1 MIDNTTM
8 KQQKLWVLAAI
19 LIFCGQTIYFSSCSS
34 CKSSRVETSFVAGTL
49 DSPVV
54 IDEAPAQVLEAIV
67 RSERFHQYEIM
78 SDTACN
84 ISVEAIAEVDTT
96 STGGFGIVVVK
107 NAISTTFPNL
117 NHKRS
122 PMASYDKDHNTLW
135 FTCNAMSGTGIQ
147 VDRLYQIRFGDNDIA
162 YIAFSVEPYDLQQQ
176 LCQRLGYSIDGEK
189 ITLWDGARE
198 IATVTN
204 TVTDM
209 GGFDNEQPVWIG
221 EQIGFDLSGSAPRLL
236 VTPGVKFTTGL
247 VLTYDDMP
255 TLSAPLSIADDGTVS
270 IGDLE
275 KN

>member
-1 MIDNTTM
+1 MRMERKYLFSLSI
-8 KQQKLWVLAAI
+8 LLALGLVLA
-19 LIFCGQTIYFSSCSS
+19 G
-34 CKSSRVETSFVAGTL
+34 CKPANVNTKTMDGTL
-49 DSPVV
+49 DEPFSP
-54 IDEAPAQVLEAIV
+54 DETMDGCGV
-67 RSERFHQYEIM
+67 M
-78 SDTACN
+78 
-84 ISVEAIAEVDTT
+84 
-96 STGGFGIVVVK
+96 VK
-107 NAISTTFPNL
+107 NGSVSTIFPHIRHTREVQSKYNA
-117 NHKRS
+117 KTG
-122 PMASYDKDHNTLW
+122 DLW
-135 FTCNAMSGTGIQ
+135 LTSSAMEGTG
-147 VDRLYQIRFGDNDIA
+147 VRVEWLYQIRFGDNDIA

>member
-1 MIDNTTM
+1 M
-8 KQQKLWVLAAI
+8 LAAI
-19 LIFCGQTIYFSSCSS
+19 LIFCGQTFYFSSCSS

-49 DSPVV
+49 DGPVV
-54 IDEAPAQVLEAIV
+54 IDEAPAQVLEAMG
-67 RSERFHQYEIM
+67 RAERFHQYEIM
-78 SDTACN
+78 SDTAYN
-84 ISVEAIAEVDTT
+84 ISVEAIAELDTT

-107 NAISTTFPNL
+107 DAISTTFPNL

-122 PMASYDKDHNTLW
+122 PMASYDKDHNILW
-135 FTCNAMSGTGIQ
+135 LTCNAMSGTGIQ
-147 VDRLYQIRFGDNDIA
+147 VDRLYQIRFGENDIA

-176 LCQRLGYSIDGEK
+176 LCQRLGYSIEGEN
-189 ITLWDGARE
+189 ITLWDGVRE
-198 IATVTN
+198 IATVKN

-221 EQIGFDLSGSAPRLL
+221 EQIGFDLSGSAPCLL

-255 TLSAPLSIADDGTVS
+255 TLIAPLTIADDGTVS

>member
-1 MIDNTTM
+1 
-8 KQQKLWVLAAI
+8 
-19 LIFCGQTIYFSSCSS
+19 
-34 CKSSRVETSFVAGTL
+34 
-49 DSPVV
+49 
-54 IDEAPAQVLEAIV
+54 
-67 RSERFHQYEIM
+67 
-78 SDTACN
+78 
-84 ISVEAIAEVDTT
+84 
-96 STGGFGIVVVK
+96 
-107 NAISTTFPNL
+107 
-117 NHKRS
+117 
-122 PMASYDKDHNTLW
+122 MASYDKDHNTLW